1 MTPPDKAFQICR
13 PTYDCLDYLMQYM
26 RSEPAEQLFW
36 IRVDLKHPWQ
46 QLDRQKFAAW
56 MPKYEQ
62 TPALG
67 DLGIHVQRAYQEI
80 ALIQAMSNNGFP
92 SGYPT
97 DADTKILKRLLIS
110 ELDFIAVERAYF
122 ARKTPIV
129 DFSLQPCTE
138 TELWDE
144 ETGFRENIFRFVFH
158 F

>member
-13 PTYDCLDYLMQYM
+13 PTYDCLDYLMQQM
-26 RSEPAEQLFW
+26 RSEPADQLFW
-36 IRVDLKHPWQ
+36 IRVDVKHPWQ

-67 DLGIHVQRAYQEI
+67 DLGTHVRRAYQEMQ
-80 ALIQAMSNNGFP
+80 LIQEMSNIGFP
-92 SGYPT
+92 PT
-97 DADTKILKRLLIS
+97 DADTQILKRLS

-129 DFSLQPCTE
+129 DFSLQPCSE
-138 TELWDE
+138 MELWKE
-144 ETGFRENIFRFVFH
+144 ETGFLKNIFRFVFH
-158 F
+158 FLFRF